1 METQCVSVS
10 VAMGEEGGHDLCMRV
25 KNLLPVSYYPV
36 LPFFFFLNLI
46 PFAGGMRAFMF
57 FFGREMEGGGSAFW

>member
-1 METQCVSVS
+1 MTCVCGSKTYF
-10 VAMGEEGGHDLCMRV
+10 LC
-25 KNLLPVSYYPV
+25 PTIPYY
-36 LPFFFFLNLI
+36 LSSFFLNLI